1 MDHMETDYKKE
12 YEAEVWRQTHPY
24 EQWIAENEKN
34 HEDRPH
40 GLDRGDGSCG
50 FLVLTPYYFD
60 GLLQGQDWESRSNKK
75 FGIAFE
81 PQKDSEVED
90 HKAGAGADADVAAAV
105 DRILEGVEFVLVV
118 EFEPGLD
125 PRAFDVIRHAF
136 AEHPDA
142 EILYADEDV
151 IDAEGKRSHPW
162 FKPDWSPD
170 TFRSFRYFGHLVA
183 FRASLIPKMVRD
195 ERWDRMKCDPT
206 EFAIRISSG
215 KPLHLPQVLFHN
227 RCDDTQGKEDLYQ
240 KVWKEG
246 TNGYKNISYPIEIT
260 VTGSPEHSMGAGKE
274 DLPDGKSLK
283 SLKVPNPRSGCDK
296 EFEEFPMNATGS
308 PKQSL
313 GADKVSVIIPSKDQP
328 RLLEQCLKGLRE
340 NTDYPDFE
348 IIVVDNGSSD
358 ANRAAIE
365 NLRETYG
372 FQYLYEKEEFNFS
385 RMCNRGAT
393 AAKGDLLLFL
403 NDDVEVFGQKAPWMR
418 RMAGQALL
426 AHVGAVGAKLW
437 YPWQEGE
444 DRRKAPEH
452 PRIQHCGITN
462 IALGPVHKMGGMED
476 RGNIYHYRNRA
487 TYNVLAVTAACLM
500 VRREKF
506 DAVGGFDEGLA
517 VAYNDVDFCFSLYE
531 KGWYNVVRADA
542 VLIHHESAS
551 RGSDESPEKRRRREA
566 ELEKLY
572 RKHPALYAKDPF
584 YSPHLVQERLDVDYN
599 LGYAYPYEKAEVRS
613 EITPVTAADYSM
625 GLQGRVW
632 RKLGVDLQILQHIDD
647 ARRRV
652 RFTAGVTGRVI
663 RSVEYQ
669 IEGWAAPAKK
679 AAYLYE
685 RKLLLVAEAGDGYV
699 VSLYPK
705 LREDTKDILAEQ
717 ETWELAGFVA
727 RIPEG
732 AVADG
737 EYTVLLSF
745 VPRKGGKPFVIDS
758 GAKITLKDKEI
769 TLLPSTQG

>member
-170 TFRSFRYFGHLVA
+170 TFRSFKYFGHIVA
-183 FRASLIPKMVRD
+183 YRATCIRKMVRD
-195 ERWDRMKCDPT
+195 EQWDPAKCDPT
-206 EFAIRISSG
+206 EFAIRVSAG
-215 KPLHLPQVLFHN
+215 TPLHLPQVLFHN
-227 RCDDTQGKEDLYQ
+227 RCDDLQGAEDVYQ

-246 TNGYKNISYPIEIT
+246 TNGYENPSYPIEI
-260 VTGSPEHSMGAGKE
+260 KE
-274 DLPDGKSLK
+274 DLPNGKSLK
-283 SLKVPNPRSGCDK
+283 SLKA
-296 EFEEFPMNATGS
+296 ATGS
-308 PKQSL
+308 PEQSP
-313 GADKVSVIIPSKDQP
+313 GAGNGRPAKVSVIIPSKDQP
-328 RLLEQCLKGLRE
+328 GLLEQCLKGLRE

-348 IIVVDNGSSD
+348 IIVVDNGSSEE
-358 ANRAAIE
+358 NRTAIE
-365 NLRETYG
+365 KMRDTYD
-372 FQYLYEKEEFNFS
+372 FSYLYEKEEFNFS
-385 RMCNRGAT
+385 RMCNRGAA

-403 NDDVEVFGQKAPWMR
+403 NDDIEVLSFATEWMR
-418 RMAGQALL
+418 KMAGQALL
-426 AHVGAVGAKLW
+426 SHVGAVGAKLW

-444 DRRKAPEH
+444 DKRKP
-452 PRIQHCGITN
+452 PKDCRIQHCGITN
-462 IALGPVHKMGGMED
+462 IAIGPVHKMGGMED
-476 RGNIYHYRNRA
+476 KGNIYHFRNRA
-487 TYNVLAVTAACLM
+487 TYNALAVTAACLM
-500 VRREKF
+500 VMREKY
-506 DAVGGFDEGLA
+506 DAVGGFDEDLA

-551 RGSDESPEKRRRREA
+551 RGSDENPEKRRRRDA

-572 RKHPALYAKDPF
+572 RKHPALYGKDPF

-613 EITPVTAADYSM
+613 EITPVTAAEYSM

-647 ARRRV
+647 VRRRV

-669 IEGWAAPAKK
+669 IEGWAAPTRKTAC
-679 AAYLYE
+679 LYA
-685 RKLLLVAEAGDGYV
+685 RFLLLV
-699 VSLYPK
+699 
-705 LREDTKDILAEQ
+705 REDGSGYRISVFDKYRTDTKEILAEQ

-732 AVADG
+732 AVDDG
-737 EYTVLLSF
+737 EYKVLLAF
-745 VPRKGGKPFVIDS
+745 APRKGGRAFVIDS
-758 GAKITLKDKEI
+758 GAKITLKDKMI
-769 TLLPSTQG
+769 TLQYEQ

>member
-1 MDHMETDYKKE
+1 MDHTETDYKKE
-12 YEAEVWRQTHPY
+12 YEVEVWRQTHPY

-40 GLDRGDGSCG
+40 GLARGDGPCG

-60 GLLQGQDWESRSNKK
+60 GLLQGQDWESRSNKE
-75 FGIAFE
+75 FGIASE
-81 PQKDSEVED
+81 PQEDSGVERHED
-90 HKAGAGADADVAAAV
+90 GAGAEAEVADAV
-105 DRILEGVEFVLVV
+105 DRILEGVEYVLVV

-125 PRAFDVIRHAF
+125 PRAFDVIRSAF
-136 AEHPDA
+136 REHPEVDV
-142 EILYADEDV
+142 IYADEDV

-170 TFRSFRYFGHLVA
+170 TFRSFKYFGHIVA
-183 FRASLIPKMVRD
+183 YRATCIRKMVRD
-195 ERWDRMKCDPT
+195 EQWDPAKCDPT
-206 EFAIRISSG
+206 EFAIRVSAG
-215 KPLHLPQVLFHN
+215 TPLHLPQVLFHN
-227 RCDDTQGKEDLYQ
+227 RCDDPLDKEDVYQ
-240 KVWKEG
+240 KVWRESSYSYG
-246 TNGYKNISYPIEIT
+246 NLNYPIELN
-260 VTGSPEHSMGAGKE
+260 GRQA
-274 DLPDGKSLK
+274 
-283 SLKVPNPRSGCDK
+283 
-296 EFEEFPMNATGS
+296 
-308 PKQSL
+308 
-313 GADKVSVIIPSKDQP
+313 KVSVIIPSKDQP
-328 RLLEQCLKGLRE
+328 GLLEQCLKGLRE

-348 IIVVDNGSSD
+348 IIVVDNGSSEE
-358 ANRAAIE
+358 NRTAIE
-365 NLRETYG
+365 KLRDTYD
-372 FQYLYEKEEFNFS
+372 FSYLYEKEEFNFS
-385 RMCNRGAT
+385 RMCNRGA
-393 AAKGDLLLFL
+393 AAATGDLLLFL
-403 NDDVEVFGQKAPWMR
+403 NDDIEVLRFNFATKWMR
-418 RMAGQALL
+418 KMAGQALL
-426 AHVGAVGAKLW
+426 SHVGAVGAKLW

-476 RGNIYHYRNRA
+476 KGNIYHYRNRA

-506 DAVGGFDEGLA
+506 DGVGGFDENLA

-584 YSPHLVQERLDVDYN
+584 YSPHLVQERLDVDYH
-599 LGYAYPYEKAEVRS
+599 LGYAYPFEKADVRS
-613 EITPVTAADYSM
+613 ETRVITAGDYSI

-652 RFTAGVTGRVI
+652 RFAPDGEKKE
-663 RSVEYQ
+663 EYQ
-669 IEGWAAPAKK
+669 IEGWAAPARKT
-679 AAYLYE
+679 ACLYA
-685 RKLLLVAEAGDGYV
+685 RFLLLV
-699 VSLYPK
+699 
-705 LREDTKDILAEQ
+705 REDGSGYRISVFDKYRTDTKEILAEQ

-727 RIPEG
+727 RIP
-732 AVADG
+732 AYSLADG
-737 EYTVLLSF
+737 EYRVLLSF
-745 VPRKGGKPFVIDS
+745 VPKAGGRAFVMDS
-758 GAKITLKDKEI
+758 GTAVVLKNEEITLKRE
-769 TLLPSTQG
+769 TV

>member
-60 GLLQGQDWESRSNKK
+60 GILQGQDWESRSNKK

-260 VTGSPEHSMGAGKE
+260 VTGSPEHSM
-274 DLPDGKSLK
+274 
-283 SLKVPNPRSGCDK
+283 
-296 EFEEFPMNATGS
+296 
-308 PKQSL
+308 

-542 VLIHHESAS
+542 ILIHHESAS

-572 RKHPALYAKDPF
+572 RKHPALYGRDPF
-584 YSPHLVQERLDVDYN
+584 YSPHLVQERLDVDYH

-613 EITPVTAADYSM
+613 EVRLITAGDYSI

-652 RFTAGVTGRVI
+652 RFAPDGEKKE
-663 RSVEYQ
+663 EYQ

-679 AAYLYE
+679 AAYLFD
-685 RKLLLVAEAGDGYV
+685 RKLLLVADTGDGHEF
-699 VSLYPK
+699 SLFPK
-705 LREDTKDILAEQ
+705 RREDTKEILAEQ
-717 ETWELAGFVA
+717 EAWELAGFVA
-727 RIPEG
+727 RIP
-732 AVADG
+732 AYSLADG
-737 EYTVLLSF
+737 EYRVLLSF
-745 VPRKGGKPFVIDS
+745 VPKAGGRAFVIDS
-758 GAKITLKDKEI
+758 GAKITLKDKMI
-769 TLLPSTQG
+769 TLQYEQ